1 MNFNEKSF
9 KKFVKAFM
17 DKKFYSTPEM
27 EVLIMKFEDG
37 ILLNTSDDINF
48 HDEVGPDPDD

>member
-1 MNFNEKSF
+1 
-9 KKFVKAFM
+9 
-17 DKKFYSTPEM
+17 M